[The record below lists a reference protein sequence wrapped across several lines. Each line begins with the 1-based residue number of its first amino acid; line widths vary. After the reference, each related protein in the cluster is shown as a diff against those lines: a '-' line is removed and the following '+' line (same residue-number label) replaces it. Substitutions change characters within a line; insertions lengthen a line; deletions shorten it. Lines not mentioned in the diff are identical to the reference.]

1 MSPPKIGD
9 LRYLVE
15 IIDYAKGAEIVRA
28 AGGDPERDAIFDFC
42 DQDEITTHK
51 AFPAKWRAV
60 QWARRHRKLDAF
72 NMPRI
77 VEQTYQQIAGDS
89 LHYPSPPGWI
99 QTGYWE
105 TDGVTE
111 IDPME
116 YPR

>member
-1 MSPPKIGD
+1 MGPAFVAV
-9 LRYLVE
+9 LRHATKLV
-15 IIDYAKGAEIVRA
+15 YVH
-28 AGGDPERDAIFDFC
+28 FC
-42 DQDEITTHK
+42 NQDEITTHK

-77 VEQTYQQIAGDS
+77 VEQTYRQIAGDS
-89 LHYPSPPGWI
+89 LHYPSPPGWV